1 MKNQTRLNTSLPK
14 WILGMTMFLTAGCVG
29 DVRPGPD
36 GIHSVMLLT
45 DDRDDGARVALRQ
58 AKRWCKKKKQ
68 DFVVHEEMISFI
80 CDMDEADYIRA
91 RQLAAAAQA
100 AGSVTSSTSDEDSN
114 AETVGDILQAGG
126 AAAEAALGEC
136 YEVELLFECV
146 H

>member
-1 MKNQTRLNTSLPK
+1 MSTKTTSRISRLQ
-14 WILGMTMFLTAGCVG
+14 WVLGTCLLITVGCVG

-36 GIHSVMLLT
+36 GIHSVLLLT
-45 DDRDDGARVALRQ
+45 DDRDDGARAALRQ
-58 AKRWCKKKKQ
+58 AKRWCKQDKQ
-68 DFVVHEEMISFI
+68 DFVVHEEMISFV

-126 AAAEAALGEC
+126 AAAQAALGEC
-136 YEVELLFECV
+136 YEVEILFECV
-146 H
+146 E